1 MALNIPQ
8 MGNKW
13 LYLTVLSL
21 IWGTSFILIKKGL
34 VGLTQIQLGSL
45 RTVLSALILF
55 SIGLPTLKQIKRPQW
70 KWIAL
75 SALFGTFF
83 PAFLFAFAQKHIDSA
98 VASILNSFTPLA
110 TAVLGYYVFSIY
122 ATRRQMLGVVV
133 GLAGSVMLIMAGAQ
147 INPDQNH
154 WYGTLVLLASVGY
167 ALNVNILKK
176 YLQGIS
182 PLAIATGNFVVIV
195 IPALLILVST
205 GYFNQVWTTP
215 EVQVS
220 TGYILILAIFGTALA
235 KILFNKMIQISSP
248 VFASSVTYTMPVVAV
263 IWGVFDGE
271 RFGWYQGVS
280 ALIVLVGVY
289 LSNQRKGAN
298 AKADPK

>member
-1 MALNIPQ
+1 
-8 MGNKW
+8 
-13 LYLTVLSL
+13 
-21 IWGTSFILIKKGL
+21 
-34 VGLTQIQLGSL
+34 
-45 RTVLSALILF
+45 
-55 SIGLPTLKQIKRPQW
+55 
-70 KWIAL
+70 
-75 SALFGTFF
+75 
-83 PAFLFAFAQKHIDSA
+83 
-98 VASILNSFTPLA
+98 
-110 TAVLGYYVFSIY
+110 
-122 ATRRQMLGVVV
+122 
-133 GLAGSVMLIMAGAQ
+133 MAGAQ

-154 WYGTLVLLASVGY
+154 WYGILVLLASVGY

-195 IPALLILVST
+195 IPALLILIST

-220 TGYILILAIFGTALA
+220 TGYILILALFGTALA

-271 RFGWYQGVS
+271 RFGWHQGVS

-298 AKADPK
+298 AKAGPK

>member
-1 MALNIPQ
+1 MAINTSD
-8 MGNKW
+8 MEKKW
-13 LYLTVLSL
+13 LYLIVLSM

-45 RTVLSALILF
+45 RTVLTAIILF
-55 SIGLPTLKQIKRPQW
+55 SVGLPTLKQIKKPQW

-98 VASILNSFTPLA
+98 VASILNSLTPLA
-110 TAVLGYYVFSIY
+110 TAVLGYLVFSIY
-122 ATRRQMLGVVV
+122 TTRRQMIGVFIGLLG
-133 GLAGSVMLIMAGAQ
+133 SIMLIMAGAH
-147 INPDQNH
+147 INPHQNH
-154 WYGTLVLLASVGY
+154 WYGILVLIASVGY

-176 YLQGIS
+176 YLNELS

-195 IPALLILVST
+195 IPALLILIGT
-205 GYFNQVWTTP
+205 GYFDEIWTVP

-220 TGYILILAIFGTALA
+220 TGYIAILALFGTALA

-263 IWGVFDGE
+263 LWGIFDGE
-271 RFGWYQGVS
+271 RFGWYQAIS
-280 ALIVLVGVY
+280 ALIVLFGVY
-289 LSNQRKGAN
+289 LANQRKGSG
-298 AKADPK
+298 KKV

>member
-1 MALNIPQ
+1 MAINISG
-8 MGNKW
+8 MEKKW
-13 LYLTVLSL
+13 LYLIVLSM

-45 RTVLSALILF
+45 RTVLTAIILF
-55 SIGLPTLKQIKRPQW
+55 SVGLPTLKQIKKPQW

-98 VASILNSFTPLA
+98 VASILNSLTPLA
-110 TAVLGYYVFSIY
+110 TAVLGYLVFSIY
-122 ATRRQMLGVVV
+122 TTRRQMIGVFIGLLG
-133 GLAGSVMLIMAGAQ
+133 SIMLIMAGAH
-147 INPDQNH
+147 INPHQNH
-154 WYGTLVLLASVGY
+154 WYGILVLIASVGY

-176 YLQGIS
+176 YLNELS

-195 IPALLILVST
+195 IPALLILIGT
-205 GYFNQVWTTP
+205 GYFDEIWTVP

-220 TGYILILAIFGTALA
+220 TGYIAILALFGTALA

-263 IWGVFDGE
+263 LWGIFDGE
-271 RFGWYQGVS
+271 RFGWYQAIS
-280 ALIVLVGVY
+280 ALIVLFGVY
-289 LSNQRKGAN
+289 LANQRKGSG
-298 AKADPK
+298 KKL

>member
-1 MALNIPQ
+1 MAINTSG
-8 MGNKW
+8 MEKKW
-13 LYLTVLSL
+13 LYLIVLSM

-45 RTVLSALILF
+45 RTVLTAIILF
-55 SIGLPTLKQIKRPQW
+55 SVGLPTLKQIKKPQW

-98 VASILNSFTPLA
+98 VASILNSLTPLA
-110 TAVLGYYVFSIY
+110 TAVLGYLVFSIY
-122 ATRRQMLGVVV
+122 TTRRQMIGVFIGLLG
-133 GLAGSVMLIMAGAQ
+133 SIMLIMAGAH
-147 INPDQNH
+147 INPHQNH
-154 WYGTLVLLASVGY
+154 WYGILVLIASVGY

-176 YLQGIS
+176 YLNELS

-195 IPALLILVST
+195 IPALLILIGT
-205 GYFNQVWTTP
+205 GYFDEIWTVT

-220 TGYILILAIFGTALA
+220 TGYIAILALFGTALA

-248 VFASSVTYTMPVVAV
+248 VFASSVTYTMPIVAV
-263 IWGVFDGE
+263 LWGIFDGE
-271 RFGWYQGVS
+271 RFGWYQAIS
-280 ALIVLVGVY
+280 ALIVLFGVY
-289 LSNQRKGAN
+289 LANQRKGSD
-298 AKADPK
+298 KKV

>member
-1 MALNIPQ
+1 MAINTSG
-8 MGNKW
+8 MEKKW
-13 LYLTVLSL
+13 LYLIVLSM

-45 RTVLSALILF
+45 RTVLTAIILF
-55 SIGLPTLKQIKRPQW
+55 SVGLPTLKQIKKPQW

-98 VASILNSFTPLA
+98 VASILNSLTPLA
-110 TAVLGYYVFSIY
+110 TAVLGYLVFSIY
-122 ATRRQMLGVVV
+122 TTRRQMIGVFIGLLG
-133 GLAGSVMLIMAGAQ
+133 SIMLIMAGAH
-147 INPDQNH
+147 INPHQNH
-154 WYGTLVLLASVGY
+154 WYGILVLIASVGY

-176 YLQGIS
+176 YLNELS

-195 IPALLILVST
+195 IPALLILIGT
-205 GYFNQVWTTP
+205 GYFDEIWTVP

-220 TGYILILAIFGTALA
+220 TGYIAILALFGTALA

-263 IWGVFDGE
+263 LWGIFDGE
-271 RFGWYQGVS
+271 RFGWYQAIS
-280 ALIVLVGVY
+280 ALIVLFGVY
-289 LSNQRKGAN
+289 LANQRKGSD
-298 AKADPK
+298 KKV

>member
-1 MALNIPQ
+1 MEK
-8 MGNKW
+8 KW
-13 LYLTVLSL
+13 LYLIVLSM

-45 RTVLSALILF
+45 RTVLTAIILF
-55 SIGLPTLKQIKRPQW
+55 SVGLPTLKQIKKPQW

-98 VASILNSFTPLA
+98 VASILNSLTPLA
-110 TAVLGYYVFSIY
+110 TAVLGYLVFSIY
-122 ATRRQMLGVVV
+122 TTRRQMIGVFIGLLG
-133 GLAGSVMLIMAGAQ
+133 SIMLIMAGAH
-147 INPDQNH
+147 INPHQNH
-154 WYGTLVLLASVGY
+154 WYGILVLIASVGY

-176 YLQGIS
+176 YLNELS

-195 IPALLILVST
+195 IPALLILIGT
-205 GYFNQVWTTP
+205 GYFDEIWTVP

-220 TGYILILAIFGTALA
+220 TGYIAILALFGTALA

-248 VFASSVTYTMPVVAV
+248 VFASSVTYTMPIVAV
-263 IWGVFDGE
+263 LWGIFDGE
-271 RFGWYQGVS
+271 RFGWYQAIS
-280 ALIVLVGVY
+280 ALIVLFGVY
-289 LSNQRKGAN
+289 LANQRKGSD
-298 AKADPK
+298 KKV

>member
-1 MALNIPQ
+1 MAINTSG
-8 MGNKW
+8 MEKKW
-13 LYLTVLSL
+13 LYLIVLSM

-45 RTVLSALILF
+45 RTVLTAIILF
-55 SIGLPTLKQIKRPQW
+55 SVGLPTLKQIKKPQW

-98 VASILNSFTPLA
+98 VASILNSLTPLA
-110 TAVLGYYVFSIY
+110 TAVLGYLVFSIY
-122 ATRRQMLGVVV
+122 TTRRQMIGVFIGLLG
-133 GLAGSVMLIMAGAQ
+133 SIMLIMAGAH
-147 INPDQNH
+147 INPHQNH
-154 WYGTLVLLASVGY
+154 WYGILVLIASVGY

-176 YLQGIS
+176 YLNELS

-195 IPALLILVST
+195 IPALLILIGT
-205 GYFNQVWTTP
+205 GYFDEIWTVP

-220 TGYILILAIFGTALA
+220 TGYIAILALFGTALA

-248 VFASSVTYTMPVVAV
+248 VFASSVTYTMPIVAV
-263 IWGVFDGE
+263 LWGIFDGE
-271 RFGWYQGVS
+271 RFGWYQAIS
-280 ALIVLVGVY
+280 ALIVLFGVY
-289 LSNQRKGAN
+289 LANQRKGSD
-298 AKADPK
+298 KKV

>member
-1 MALNIPQ
+1 MEK
-8 MGNKW
+8 KW
-13 LYLTVLSL
+13 LYLIVLSM

-45 RTVLSALILF
+45 RTVLTAIILF
-55 SIGLPTLKQIKRPQW
+55 SVGLPTLKQIKKPQW

-98 VASILNSFTPLA
+98 VASILNSLTPLA
-110 TAVLGYYVFSIY
+110 TAVLGYLVFSIY
-122 ATRRQMLGVVV
+122 TTRRQMIGVFIGLLG
-133 GLAGSVMLIMAGAQ
+133 SIMLIMAGAH
-147 INPDQNH
+147 INPHQNH
-154 WYGTLVLLASVGY
+154 WYGILVLIASVGY

-176 YLQGIS
+176 YLNELS

-195 IPALLILVST
+195 IPALLILIGT
-205 GYFNQVWTTP
+205 GYFDEIWTVP

-220 TGYILILAIFGTALA
+220 TGYIAVLALFGTALA

-263 IWGVFDGE
+263 LWGIFDGE
-271 RFGWYQGVS
+271 RFGWYQAIS
-280 ALIVLVGVY
+280 ALIVLFGVY
-289 LSNQRKGAN
+289 LANQRKGSG
-298 AKADPK
+298 KKV